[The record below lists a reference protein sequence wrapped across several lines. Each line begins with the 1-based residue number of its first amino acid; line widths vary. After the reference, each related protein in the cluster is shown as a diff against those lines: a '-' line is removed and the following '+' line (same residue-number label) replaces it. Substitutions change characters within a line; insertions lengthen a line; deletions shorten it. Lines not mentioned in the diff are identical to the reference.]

1 MFKVV
6 WKMKAPSTGLLREPK
21 MFVMLQRS
29 SCLWWVAEEETGGGR
44 NEALIFRGIEA
55 YKCSYFLTYSVELLN
70 ATYDTLNDLGQ
81 TSFLLEI
88 CEKLKG
94 REDAKELR
102 HFAISFDD
110 GPLFEFIARGF
121 EFRSPFDPEE
131 IASNLRQRIESCIHP
146 LKLQNGG

>member
-1 MFKVV
+1 MPNVV
-6 WKMKAPSTGLLREPK
+6 WKMKGSSTGLLREPK

-44 NEALIFRGIEA
+44 NEALVFTGIEA

-81 TSFLLEI
+81 TSFLSEI
-88 CEKLKG
+88 CARLKG
-94 REDAKELR
+94 RTNTKELR

-110 GPLFEFIARGF
+110 GPLFEFIARSF

-131 IASNLRQRIESCIHP
+131 ITSNLRQRMESSVHLP
-146 LKLQNGG
+146 NMRNKG